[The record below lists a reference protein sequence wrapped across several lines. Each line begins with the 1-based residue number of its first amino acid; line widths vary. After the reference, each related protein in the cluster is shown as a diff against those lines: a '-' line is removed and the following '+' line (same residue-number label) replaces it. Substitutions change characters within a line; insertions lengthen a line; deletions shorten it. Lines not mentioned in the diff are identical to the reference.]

1 MRRRRKLPAAAA
13 LKQPTLCLNFKLK
26 AKTAIPMV
34 AMPSLTAVDSPTF
47 LQIISKTH
55 SAGRKKLFA
64 DCSDRTK
71 AEKTCVLA
79 GPQVA
84 TSPGE
89 GGVSVLKGKEESFP
103 ISMYSY

>member
-1 MRRRRKLPAAAA
+1 MRRRKLPAAAA
-13 LKQPTLCLNFKLK
+13 LKQPTLCLKFKLK

-55 SAGRKKLFA
+55 S
-64 DCSDRTK
+64 SDRTK
-71 AEKTCVLA
+71 TEKTCVLA